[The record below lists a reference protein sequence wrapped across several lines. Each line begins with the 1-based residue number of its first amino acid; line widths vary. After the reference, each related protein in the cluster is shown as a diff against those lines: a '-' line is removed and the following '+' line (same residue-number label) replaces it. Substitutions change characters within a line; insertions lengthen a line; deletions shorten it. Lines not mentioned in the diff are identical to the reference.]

1 MRRWKMEHR
10 FDWGL
15 TIQISLLIL
24 VTMVVFCLLIYN
36 SYTYTR

>member
-15 TIQISLLIL
+15 TTQISLLIL
-24 VTMVVFCLLIYN
+24 VTMVVLCMLVY
-36 SYTYTR
+36 SDYRYAR